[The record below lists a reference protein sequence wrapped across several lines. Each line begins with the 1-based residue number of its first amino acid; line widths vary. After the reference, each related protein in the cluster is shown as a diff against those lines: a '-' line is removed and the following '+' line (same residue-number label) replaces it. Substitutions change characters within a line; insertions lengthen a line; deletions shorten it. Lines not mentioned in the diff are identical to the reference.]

1 MSKYGGL
8 LGGIVEACDIKQ
20 ELGVSTDEAFDIQ
33 QERSGKRLGELK
45 AQGDAARESNIIP
58 FRRKH

>member
-1 MSKYGGL
+1 MSRYSGL

-20 ELGVSTDEAFDIQ
+20 ELGISTDEAFAIQ
-33 QERSGKRLGELK
+33 QERSGERLRELRE
-45 AQGDAARESNIIP
+45 QEYAARESNIIP